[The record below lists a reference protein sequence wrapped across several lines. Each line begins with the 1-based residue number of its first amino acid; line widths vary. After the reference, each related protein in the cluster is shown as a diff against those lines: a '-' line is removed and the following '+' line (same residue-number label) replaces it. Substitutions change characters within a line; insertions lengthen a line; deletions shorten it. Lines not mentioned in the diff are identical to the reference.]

1 MSFSPLS
8 PSAAPASP
16 PLAAVGRYRWV
27 ICGLLFCSVAVN
39 YIDRLVI
46 GILKGPLS
54 EKLGWSET
62 DYGHIAA
69 AFSFAYAFGYLF
81 GGRLMDR
88 WGVKKGLPIFVFCWS
103 VAATAHGLCG
113 LIEAQAQFRLDYP
126 WFSWAEK
133 GFIWATF
140 AAPLTVAGF
149 MVARIL
155 LGLTEGGNF
164 PGAIKTVAEWFPVR
178 ERALATGWFN
188 AGTNVGAVLCPLV
201 VKWMYDHWGWETTF
215 YATGATGFVWVAA
228 WLWIYETPEKH
239 PRLSPSELAYIR
251 EGRPAEEE
259 KRIDVPWLSLLR
271 YRAVWAY
278 VLASI
283 FAGPAWGFYQFFLP
297 DFLQK
302 AFHLDLAATAWW
314 TSAFYFLAAVGGVAG
329 GWLAGWLLGRGWSV
343 NTARKLTLLA
353 CAVAVAPVF
362 FAPYAGSVWLA
373 VLIVGLAG
381 SAHQGWSAN
390 LYSVVSDTMPRSA
403 ISSVVGLG
411 GFVAYFTGG
420 FVNEFTGQII
430 QRTGSYVPV
439 FAYFSGMYLLSLL
452 LIQILVPQIGRR
464 ESV

>member
-1 MSFSPLS
+1 MRQHS
-8 PSAAPASP
+8 PSPIAPAP
-16 PLAAVGRYRWV
+16 RGNVRWS
-27 ICGLLFCSVAVN
+27 ICALLFFSVAVN

-46 GILKGPLS
+46 GILKGPMS
-54 EKLGWSET
+54 EQLGWSEA

-103 VAATAHGLCG
+103 LAATAHGLCG
-113 LIEAQAQFRLDYP
+113 LIGVQEQFRLDYP
-126 WFSWAEK
+126 WFSRAER
-133 GFIWATF
+133 GLVWATF
-140 AAPLTVAGF
+140 AAPLTVVGF
-149 MVARIL
+149 MAARVV

-188 AGTNVGAVLCPLV
+188 AGTNVGAVICPLV
-201 VKWMYDHWGWETTF
+201 VKGMYDLWGWQATF
-215 YATGATGFVWVAA
+215 YATGCLGFVWVAGWY
-228 WLWIYETPEKH
+228 WLYEAPEKH
-239 PRLSPSELAYIR
+239 PRLSPEELAYIK
-251 EGRPAEEE
+251 EGRPAAEEP
-259 KRIDVPWLSLLR
+259 KAGVPWLALLR

-302 AFHLDLAATAWW
+302 AFHLDLTATAWW
-314 TSAFYFLAAVGGVAG
+314 TSAFFFLAAVGGVAG
-329 GWLAGWLLGRGWSV
+329 GWLAGKLLAHGWSV
-343 NTARKLTLLA
+343 NATRKTTLLI
-353 CAVAVAPVF
+353 CALCVVPVF
-362 FAPYAGSVWLA
+362 FAPYAGSPLIA

-390 LYSVVSDTMPRSA
+390 LFSVVSDTMPRQA
-403 ISSVVGLG
+403 ISSVIGLG

-420 FVNEFTGQII
+420 FVNEFTGQIL
-430 QRTGSYVPV
+430 QRTGSYITV
-439 FAYFSGMYLLSLL
+439 FAYFSLMYLLSLL
-452 LIQILVPQIGRR
+452 LVHLLVPHIGRADA
-464 ESV
+464 VAA